1 MRRSLITATIV
12 LAISLI
18 GFTVAAEAAGTAQ
31 DRTTIRAGRYVGR
44 DAQGQTV
51 RFFFNGS
58 QVSHFTVGDAHMGDA
73 AVSHGGWHNACHHG
87 YCFNGSWVSST
98 QVHGS
103 WRVSSSSAHHGW
115 HANLQ
120 HISGGETH

>member
-1 MRRSLITATIV
+1 MRRSLITATLA
-12 LAISLI
+12 LAIALL
-18 GFTVAAEAAGTAQ
+18 GFGVAAEAANTA
-31 DRTTIRAGRYVGR
+31 RNSHAPRAGRYVGR
-44 DAQGQTV
+44 DVQGQTV

-58 QVSHFTVGDAHMGDA
+58 HVSHFTVGHAHMGDT
-73 AVSHGGWHNACHHG
+73 AVSSGGWHNACHHG
-87 YCFNGSWVSST
+87 YCFNGSWTGST

-103 WRVSSSSAHHGW
+103 WRISSSSHHSGW